1 MRTGGDD
8 DDNDG
13 GDDYNN
19 DGNGDD
25 NDDTDSTF
33 HTILCSRQ
41 Q

>member
-25 NDDTDSTF
+25 NDYTDSTF
-33 HTILCSRQ
+33 HTIICSRQ